1 MSTLTP
7 PEVIALTRQ
16 PVDRVNDPTDVL
28 LASVYCYD
36 QRGGGVETPSKA
48 ISKAWRGPNATKTS
62 ERRLFPVACMLWVGN
77 C

>member
-28 LASVYCYD
+28 LASVYFYD
-36 QRGGGVETPSKA
+36 QRVGGVETPSKA
-48 ISKAWRGPNATKTS
+48 INKAWR
-62 ERRLFPVACMLWVGN
+62 
-77 C
+77 